1 MSCGLA
7 LAAALLV
14 TDPSVAV
21 QPAAP
26 PPHTLAQ
33 EPLYADIVSRSQAL
47 KGVVDNWIA
56 SGAAEDAGFSG
67 RADFAA
73 FRGEAMTLAERD
85 MAGHVDLR
93 ERNTD
98 GDLRCIL
105 RGLSEDLHERV
116 DALAAAD
123 TTNARADALAEL
135 SYLLR
140 DNVEVVTTPPAPS
153 TPAQ

>member
-14 TDPSVAV
+14 SDPSVVV
-21 QPAAP
+21 QPPAP
-26 PPHTLAQ
+26 PPHTLAE

-47 KGVVDNWIA
+47 KAVVDAWIA
-56 SGAAEDAGFSG
+56 SGAAEDA
-67 RADFAA
+67 DFAGREDFSA
-73 FRGEAMTLAERD
+73 FRSEAALLAERD
-85 MAGHVDLR
+85 MAGYVDLR

-105 RGLSEDLHERV
+105 RGLSEDLPQRV
-116 DALAAAD
+116 DALATAE
-123 TTNARADALAEL
+123 TSNARADALAEL

-140 DNVEVVTTPPAPS
+140 DNVEVVTTPPQPE
-153 TPAQ
+153 TAQ

>member
-14 TDPSVAV
+14 SDPSGVV
-21 QPAAP
+21 QPPAP
-26 PPHTLAQ
+26 PPHTLAE

-47 KGVVDNWIA
+47 KAIVDA
-56 SGAAEDAGFSG
+56 GLAGGAAAAADGAG
-67 RADFAA
+67 RADCPAFGRAA
-73 FRGEAMTLAERD
+73 ARVAARD

-105 RGLSEDLHERV
+105 RGLSEDLPQRV
-116 DALAAAD
+116 DALATAE
-123 TTNARADALAEL
+123 TSNARADALAEL

-140 DNVEVVTTPPAPS
+140 DNVEVVTAPPQPE
-153 TPAQ
+153 TAQ

>member
-7 LAAALLV
+7 LAATLLLSDPTVAL
-14 TDPSVAV
+14 

-26 PPHTLAQ
+26 PPSTLAQ

-47 KGVVDNWIA
+47 KGVVDAWIA
-56 SGAAEDAGFSG
+56 SGAAEDAGFAG
-67 RADFAA
+67 RADFAQ
-73 FRGEAMTLAERD
+73 FRSEAALLAERD

-105 RGLSEDLHERV
+105 RGLSEDLQERV
-116 DALAAAD
+116 DAVASAD
-123 TTNARADALAEL
+123 TSTTRADALAEL

-140 DNVEVVTTPPAPS
+140 DNVEVVTTPPAP
-153 TPAQ
+153 AQ